1 MIPTSKQEII
11 ISCLRPHNP
20 SKIGVFG
27 SYARGDNRSDS
38 DLDLLVAF
46 KNKISYFDL
55 VGMEMDLSEK
65 LGIKVELV
73 TEKSINPAIR
83 EYIENDLKIIL
94 NA

>member
-1 MIPTSKQEII
+1 M
-11 ISCLRPHNP
+11 
-20 SKIGVFG
+20 FG